1 MTRLLTADSLR
12 RLAGARSYGLG
23 EEYYTDGLVSGL
35 AQDGDTLAAQVHGTQ
50 SYRVKLQASGE
61 RLKYD
66 CSCPFAAEGAF
77 CKHCVAVG
85 LAWLSG
91 AAPGGKT
98 TAVTM
103 DDVRAYLQKQGKEV
117 LISLLVEQ
125 ALEDADLQTR
135 LFLRVAQAAA
145 GGPNLFAYRRAIDRA
160 AKTGDLVEY
169 DDVPDYARGLERV
182 AESLDELLS
191 AGHAGAAVELTEH
204 ALAQVEKGLNS
215 VDDSNGS
222 VGGVLHDLERL
233 HRDACILAKPE
244 PVALAR
250 RLYEWQ
256 MRSGLVFSDVLDDYA
271 EVLGVRGLAEYR
283 RMAEADWA
291 SVPAHGP
298 NQRRTSDYGSPW
310 RLAQVMESLARR
322 TGDVEAVVAILSRD
336 LSDPYRFLAVAKEY
350 LDAGN
355 EPEASAWAER
365 GLKEFP
371 DTQDGRLV
379 EFLVERYQTL
389 GRHDEALALL
399 WSRFR
404 QRPAL
409 AHYQALREYA
419 QPVGRWE
426 EWRTQALAF
435 LRGQIEA
442 EKARPSRFG
451 LYMRVDNSELVRI
464 LLWEGREEDAWR
476 EAQQGG
482 CAEALWLELAGKREK
497 EHPEDALEIYRARGR
512 PAGGADHQRRLRRAG
527 PSAAPHPAIDD
538 APGPTGRVRPRHR
551 ASTRG
556 LQAQTELLEIAGRE
570 DANPERK
577 LTPVCTA
584 SLTIS
589 CLFAPSCSWV
599 PSYPSGPMPRLRLPP
614 KPPSPRGNS
623 MTPVKPTRI
632 WSSRTRARSGR
643 ASA

>member
-1 MTRLLTADSLR
+1 MRKDTKPVAAPATPSGLTDLLTPDSLR
-12 RLAGARSYGLG
+12 RLAGIRSYGLG
-23 EEYYTDGLVSGL
+23 EEYSADGLVSGL
-35 AQDGDTLAAQVHGTQ
+35 VQDGDILAAQVHGTQ
-50 SYRVKLQASGE
+50 SYRVKLQAVGD

-91 AAPGGKT
+91 AVPGGKT
-98 TAVTM
+98 AAVTM
-103 DDVRAYLQKQGKEV
+103 DDVRAYLQRQGKEA

-145 GGPNLFAYRRAIDRA
+145 GGPNLAAYRRAIDRA
-160 AKTGDLVEY
+160 AKTGDMVEY

-182 AESLDELLS
+182 TGSLRELLS
-191 AGHAGAAVELTEH
+191 AGHAGAALELTEY
-204 ALAQVEKGLNS
+204 ALAKVEKALNS

-222 VGGVLHDLERL
+222 VGGVLHDLEEL
-233 HRDACILAKPE
+233 HRDACVLAKPE

-271 EVLGVRGLAEYR
+271 DVFGARGLAEYR

-291 SVPAHGP
+291 SVPTHGP
-298 NQRRTSDYGSPW
+298 SQRRVLEYGSSW

-322 TGDVEAVVAILSRD
+322 TGDVEAVVAVLRRD
-336 LSDPYRFLAVAKEY
+336 LSGPYRFLTIAQEY
-350 LDAGN
+350 QAAGN
-355 EPEASAWAER
+355 ASEALLWAER

-371 DTQDGRLV
+371 DTPDGRLV
-379 EFLVERYQTL
+379 EFLVERYQAR

-399 WSRFR
+399 WDQFR

-409 AHYQALREYA
+409 AHFQALRGYA

-426 EWRTQALAF
+426 EWRPQALAY
-435 LRGQIEA
+435 LREQIEA

-451 LYMRVDNSELVRI
+451 LYARVDNSELVRI
-464 LLWEGREEDAWR
+464 LLWEGRDDDAWR

-482 CAEALWLELAGKREK
+482 CAEGLWLELAGKREQD
-497 EHPEDALEIYRARGR
+497 HPEDALGVYRPRVGPLVAAASGDYSEPVRLLLR
-512 PAGGADHQRRLRRAG
+512 VRRLMTRLGRQDEFARDIEILR
-527 PSAAPHPAIDD
+527 STYKRKRNFLKLLDEKM
-538 APGPTGRVRPRHR
+538 PTLKG
-551 ASTRG
+551 S
-556 LQAQTELLEIAGRE
+556 
-570 DANPERK
+570 
-577 LTPVCTA
+577 
-584 SLTIS
+584 
-589 CLFAPSCSWV
+589 
-599 PSYPSGPMPRLRLPP
+599 
-614 KPPSPRGNS
+614 
-623 MTPVKPTRI
+623 
-632 WSSRTRARSGR
+632 
-643 ASA
+643 